1 MSIEVFVEHAF
12 NGECIWLRY
21 GNDIKFNII
30 IDSGPGIFAKGFK
43 QVINKIVNNNEII
56 DLLIL
61 THIDDDHIN
70 GFRKSISSI
79 DGKYIKKVW
88 INGNPEHYYNNQPH
102 SPKNIGSL
110 VDAIK
115 NKNIN
120 LVTPV
125 LGGNIEYIGE
135 ATLTVLTPTYED
147 MINVSKLI
155 KSSTVHSENNKY
167 SLDIDELKNLDK
179 YKPDDSDT
187 NKASISFIFSYLNK
201 NIAFLGD
208 AHAEDIIYGI
218 DKYWNSKDIHMV
230 KLSHHGSKYNI
241 NEKLLKATKSKR
253 FIISKKS
260 PIHKETISRIINY
273 CEGIEIY
280 CNYDWWT
287 SSNFFTSQDKKKYL
301 DTNKLKMFVV
311 DDKGIEIKGD

>member
-1 MSIEVFVEHAF
+1 MSFINLQYYLELKIFAVKYTRRKIMSIEVFVEQAF

-43 QVINKIVNNNEII
+43 KLIDKIVNNNEVI

-79 DGKYIKKVW
+79 DGKYIKQVW

-120 LVTPV
+120 LDLTRNKP
-125 LGGNIEYIGE
+125 YI
-135 ATLTVLTPTYED
+135 
-147 MINVSKLI
+147 
-155 KSSTVHSENNKY
+155 
-167 SLDIDELKNLDK
+167 
-179 YKPDDSDT
+179 YK
-187 NKASISFIFSYLNK
+187 
-201 NIAFLGD
+201 
-208 AHAEDIIYGI
+208 
-218 DKYWNSKDIHMV
+218 
-230 KLSHHGSKYNI
+230 
-241 NEKLLKATKSKR
+241 
-253 FIISKKS
+253 
-260 PIHKETISRIINY
+260 
-273 CEGIEIY
+273 
-280 CNYDWWT
+280 
-287 SSNFFTSQDKKKYL
+287 
-301 DTNKLKMFVV
+301 
-311 DDKGIEIKGD
+311 